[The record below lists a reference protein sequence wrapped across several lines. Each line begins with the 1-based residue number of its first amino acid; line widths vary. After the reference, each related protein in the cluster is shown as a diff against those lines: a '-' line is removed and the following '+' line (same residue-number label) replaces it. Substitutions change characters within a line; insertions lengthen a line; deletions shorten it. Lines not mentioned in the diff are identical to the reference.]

1 MLFRILFS
9 LLLVCSLTVT
19 ASAQSGSNPC
29 ADLAKKHLSTLDQHL
44 DLDFGQM
51 KCLKEKAVTFCSKNR
66 QNPPTSKAQREKRL
80 TAFRK
85 AILSCLDTDQRK
97 KVVSHYR
104 NKRDQKNRRDLLQ
117 AFMDE
122 FGDEVIII
130 RKKKS

>member
-1 MLFRILFS
+1 MLFRILYS
-9 LLLVCSLTVT
+9 LLLVGSLTVT

-29 ADLAKKHLSTLDQHL
+29 ADLAKKHLSTLDKHF

-51 KCLKEKAVTFCSKNR
+51 KCLKGKAVKFCNTNR
-66 QNPPTSKAQREKRL
+66 QNPPINKAQREKRL
-80 TAFRK
+80 ATFRK
-85 AILSCLDTDQRK
+85 AILSCLDTGQRK
-97 KVVSHYR
+97 KVVSRYR
-104 NKRDQKNRRDLLQ
+104 DARDKKNRRNLLQ